1 LFPPLISVE
10 PGLPFTPQQSASLW
24 QSSPVGW
31 QPLGGWQMSTPV
43 GA

>member
-1 LFPPLISVE
+1 ME
-10 PGLPFTPQQSASLW
+10 PGIPAEPQQSASFW

-31 QPLGGWQMSTPV
+31 HPLGGWQMSTPV